1 MNGSDG
7 IGLTDELLLSQVVTP
22 VVLGLFSNDEWDGI
36 AIIDGEDDRS
46 RAVRV
51 VVGSE
56 TIEVLL
62 DRPESTETLHEF
74 QLRLVAELT
83 DFIARSE
90 FGRQRGT
97 QWRAD
102 EYVGGRGLPIITRM
116 PRPDFDGPSQCTI
129 RRLRIGSSSLRL
141 GGNRCRRAPR
151 SPGRG

>member
-36 AIIDGEDDRS
+36 AIIDGEDGGS

-51 VVGSE
+51 VVGPE
-56 TIEVLL
+56 TIEVHL
-62 DRPESTETLHEF
+62 DHPESTETLHEF

-83 DFIARSE
+83 EFIARSE
-90 FGRQRGT
+90 FGQHRGS

-102 EYVGGRGLPIITRM
+102 GHFGDGGLPVITRM
-116 PRPDFDGPSQCTI
+116 PRPDFDGPSQCTT

-141 GGNRCRRAPR
+141 GRNRCRRAPR
-151 SPGRG
+151 APG